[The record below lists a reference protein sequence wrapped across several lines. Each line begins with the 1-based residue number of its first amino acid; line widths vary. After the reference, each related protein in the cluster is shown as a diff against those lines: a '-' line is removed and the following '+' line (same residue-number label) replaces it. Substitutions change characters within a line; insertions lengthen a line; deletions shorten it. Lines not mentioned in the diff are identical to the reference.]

1 MTAAT
6 VIRPLAPSEA
16 IFANSEVLVGYSLR
30 VAGRLD
36 LAALAAAFEAVVR
49 SRPILGAHL
58 EPDGRGGHLLLE
70 SPEAAAELTVAEG
83 DPERLLTGARLDQ
96 RRALASLGVVRD
108 GATAGVTL
116 VTHHSVADACHSLA
130 VFAELWSCYTDLV
143 RRRPGELPQHG
154 FPRSVEDLLH
164 ERGVRKIG
172 APAMP
177 HRPMGAARSCPDP
190 EDPGY
195 LLPRTARCR
204 LTRKQTAA
212 LVELG
217 HRENTTINGLASA
230 AILLTEA
237 ELRGLPLTD
246 LAYSYSVDLRT
257 RVTPPIG
264 MTEGTNVLGFA
275 NFVPTRRNGATLV
288 ELARG
293 ISDALRAGLGTGMVQ
308 QTPLHIPE
316 ITAGPPPRAPGIVLT
331 TNWGRVRRP
340 RVPEELRIT
349 DFRSIMLGKPDKTG
363 HRLQQPSGTIIIS
376 TFDDRLSIEIHHPEE
391 TTEEQRVRVRLLARH
406 LSEFSAAGAPR
417 RSGAG
422 SPSLKVR
429 RQHAAIRSETEPCR
443 GAAE

>member
-36 LAALAAAFEAVVR
+36 LAALSAAFEAVVR
-49 SRPILGAHL
+49 SRPILGARL

-70 SPEAAAELTVAEG
+70 SAGAAPELTVAEG

-96 RRALASLGVVRD
+96 RTAVAALGVVRD
-108 GATAGVTL
+108 GAGAGVTL

-143 RRRPGELPQHG
+143 RRGQVDLPPHG

-164 ERGVRKIG
+164 ERGVRKID
-172 APAMP
+172 APAVP
-177 HRPMGAARSCPDP
+177 HRPMEVAGSHSGP

-195 LLPRTARCR
+195 LVPRTARCR

-217 HRENTTINGLASA
+217 HREHTTINGLASA

-246 LAYSYSVDLRT
+246 LSYTYSVDLRS

-275 NFVPTRRNGATLV
+275 NFVPARRTGATLV
-288 ELARG
+288 DLARD
-293 ISDALRAGLGTGMVQ
+293 ISDTLRAGLDTGMVQ

-340 RVPEELRIT
+340 RVPDELRIT

-391 TTEEQRVRVRLLARH
+391 TTEEQRVRVRLLAGH
-406 LSEFSAAGAPR
+406 LSEFSAAGA
-417 RSGAG
+417 A
-422 SPSLKVR
+422 
-429 RQHAAIRSETEPCR
+429 
-443 GAAE
+443 

>member
-6 VIRPLAPSEA
+6 VIRPLAPSEGM
-16 IFANSEVLVGYSLR
+16 FANSEVLVGYSLR

-36 LAALAAAFEAVVR
+36 LAALSAAFEAVAG

-58 EPDGRGGHLLLE
+58 EPDGHGGHLLLE
-70 SPEAAAELTVAEG
+70 SPGGTPEMTVADG
-83 DPERLLTGARLDQ
+83 DPEQLLTGARLDQ
-96 RRALASLGVVRD
+96 RTALASLCVVRD
-108 GATAGVTL
+108 GAAAGVTL
-116 VTHHSVADACHSLA
+116 VTHHSVADAYHSLA

-143 RRRPGELPQHG
+143 RSRPVELPPQG
-154 FPRSVEDLLH
+154 FPRSVEELLH

-172 APAMP
+172 TAAVTQPVAVA
-177 HRPMGAARSCPDP
+177 RPYSGP
-190 EDPGY
+190 EDPEY
-195 LLPRTARCR
+195 LVPRTARCR
-204 LTRKQTAA
+204 LTRAQTAA

-237 ELRGLPLTD
+237 ELRRLPLTD
-246 LAYSYSVDLRT
+246 LLYTYSVDLRT

-275 NFVPTRRNGATLV
+275 NFAPGPRTGATLV

-293 ISDALRAGLGTGMVQ
+293 VSDTLRAELDTGLVQ
-308 QTPLHIPE
+308 QTPLQIPE
-316 ITAGPPPRAPGIVLT
+316 ITAGPPPRAPGIVLA

-340 RVPEELRIT
+340 RVPDELRIT

-363 HRLQQPSGTIIIS
+363 YRLQQPSGTIIIS

-391 TTEEQRVRVRLLARH
+391 TTEEQRMRVRLLTAH
-406 LSEFSAAGAPR
+406 LSEFSAAGTA
-417 RSGAG
+417 
-422 SPSLKVR
+422 
-429 RQHAAIRSETEPCR
+429 
-443 GAAE
+443 

>member
-6 VIRPLAPSEA
+6 AIRPLAPSEA
-16 IFANSEVLVGYSLR
+16 IFANSEVLVGYSIR

-36 LAALAAAFEAVVR
+36 LAALSAAFEAVVR
-49 SRPILGAHL
+49 ARPILGAHL
-58 EPDGRGGHLLLE
+58 EPDGCGGHLLLE
-70 SPEAAAELTVAEG
+70 SPGAAPELTVAAG
-83 DPERLLTGARLDQ
+83 DPEQLLTGARLDQ
-96 RRALASLGVVRD
+96 REALASLCVVRD
-108 GATAGVTL
+108 GDTAGVTL
-116 VTHHSVADACHSLA
+116 VTHHSVADAYHSLA
-130 VFAELWSCYTDLV
+130 VFAELLSCYTD
-143 RRRPGELPQHG
+143 RTRGRPAELPPHG
-154 FPRSVEDLLH
+154 FPRSVEDLLR

-172 APAMP
+172 TPVVP
-177 HRPMGAARSCPDP
+177 HHTVGIARNDAQP

-195 LLPRTARCR
+195 LVPRTARCR

-212 LVELG
+212 LIELG
-217 HRENTTINGLASA
+217 HRNNTTINGLASA

-237 ELRGLPLTD
+237 ELRGLPLTE
-246 LAYSYSVDLRT
+246 LAYTYSVDLRT

-275 NFVPTRRNGATLV
+275 NFVPAPGSGSTLV

-293 ISDALRAGLGTGMVQ
+293 ISDTLRAGLRTGLVQ

-316 ITAGPPPRAPGIVLT
+316 IAAGPPPRAPGIVLA

-340 RVPEELRIT
+340 EVPDELRIT

-391 TTEEQRVRVRLLARH
+391 TTDEQRVRVRLLTTH
-406 LSEFSAAGAPR
+406 LSEFGAAGA
-417 RSGAG
+417 A
-422 SPSLKVR
+422 
-429 RQHAAIRSETEPCR
+429 
-443 GAAE
+443 

>member
-16 IFANSEVLVGYSLR
+16 IFANSEVLVGYSIR

-36 LAALAAAFEAVVR
+36 LAALSAAFEAVVR

-70 SPEAAAELTVAEG
+70 SHGATPELTVAAG

-96 RRALASLGVVRD
+96 RRALSSLCVVRD
-108 GATAGVTL
+108 GDTAGITL
-116 VTHHSVADACHSLA
+116 VTHHSVADAYHSLA
-130 VFAELWSCYTDLV
+130 VFGELWSCYTDRTE
-143 RRRPGELPQHG
+143 RRSAELPPHG
-154 FPRSVEDLLH
+154 FPRSVEDLLR
-164 ERGVRKIG
+164 ERGVRKIDT
-172 APAMP
+172 PVMP
-177 HRPMGAARSCPDP
+177 HRPVGVARSYSGPD
-190 EDPGY
+190 DPDY
-195 LLPRTARCR
+195 LVPRTARCR
-204 LTRKQTAA
+204 LTRQQTTA
-212 LVELG
+212 LIELG
-217 HRENTTINGLASA
+217 HREHTTINGLASA

-237 ELRGLPLTD
+237 ELRGLPLTE
-246 LAYSYSVDLRT
+246 LAYTYSVDLRT
-257 RVTPPIG
+257 RVSPPIG

-275 NFVPTRRNGATLV
+275 NFIPAPRTGTTLV

-293 ISDALRAGLGTGMVQ
+293 ISDTLRAGLDTGIVQ

-316 ITAGPPPRAPGIVLT
+316 IAAGPPPRAPGIVLA

-340 RVPEELRIT
+340 KVPDELRIT

-391 TTEEQRVRVRLLARH
+391 TTEEQRVRVRLLTTH
-406 LSEFSAAGAPR
+406 LSEFSAAGA
-417 RSGAG
+417 A
-422 SPSLKVR
+422 
-429 RQHAAIRSETEPCR
+429 
-443 GAAE
+443 

>member
-6 VIRPLAPSEA
+6 VIRPLAPSEG

-36 LAALAAAFEAVVR
+36 LAALSAAFEAVAR

-58 EPDGRGGHLLLE
+58 EPDGHGGHLLLE
-70 SPEAAAELTVAEG
+70 SAGATPEMTVADG
-83 DPERLLTGARLDQ
+83 DPEQLLTGARLDQ
-96 RRALASLGVVRD
+96 RTALAALCVVRD

-116 VTHHSVADACHSLA
+116 VTHHSVADAYHSLA

-143 RRRPGELPQHG
+143 RSRPLELPPPG

-164 ERGVRKIG
+164 ERGVRKIETAA
-172 APAMP
+172 APP
-177 HRPMGAARSCPDP
+177 RPAARAYCGP
-190 EDPGY
+190 EDPEY
-195 LLPRTARCR
+195 LVPRTARCR
-204 LTRKQTAA
+204 LTRTQTAA

-246 LAYSYSVDLRT
+246 LLYTYSVDLRT

-275 NFVPTRRNGATLV
+275 NFVPARTGATLV
-288 ELARG
+288 DLARG
-293 ISDALRAGLGTGMVQ
+293 VSDTLRAELDAGLVQ
-308 QTPLHIPE
+308 QTPLQIPE
-316 ITAGPPPRAPGIVLT
+316 ITAGPPPRAPGIVLA
-331 TNWGRVRRP
+331 TNWGCVRRP
-340 RVPEELRIT
+340 RVPEELCIT

-363 HRLQQPSGTIIIS
+363 YRLQQPSGTIIVS

-391 TTEEQRVRVRLLARH
+391 TTEEQRVRVRLLTAH
-406 LSEFSAAGAPR
+406 LSELSAAGA
-417 RSGAG
+417 
-422 SPSLKVR
+422 
-429 RQHAAIRSETEPCR
+429 
-443 GAAE
+443 